1 MNEQL
6 QTQISEILNQ
16 IVISVGEVK
25 DYSISQLPDIAQQY
39 ITYGIYNSIAS
50 FILCL
55 SILIVGIVVLIYT
68 VKRGIFEFNDEFS
81 DMELIIAVFIPSV
94 LLFDLPFLYFS
105 FKELLLVTIAPKVW
119 FILELKNLIS

>member
-55 SILIVGIVVLIYT
+55 SILIVGIVVLVYDL
-68 VKRGIFEFNDEFS
+68 KRAKNKFL
-81 DMELIIAVFIPSV
+81 DMNPIIAVFIYIV
-94 LLFDLPFLYFS
+94 LLFDVPFLYFS

-119 FILELKNLIS
+119 FILELKHLIS